1 MKKANHKYERVNG
14 EVQRELSDIIRMD
27 IKDPRIAPLTSVTDV
42 EVTPDLKFC
51 KVYISVLGDD
61 ETGAQTIQGLKS
73 AAGYIRRELARRI
86 NLRNTPELNF
96 VLDNSIAYGMAMSKK
111 IEEVMAAQDGC
122 EDEAEEAGKEE
133 E

>member
-14 EVQRELSDIIRMD
+14 EVQRELGDIIRMD

-61 ETGAQTIQGLKS
+61 EAGAQTIQGLKS

-111 IEEVMAAQDGC
+111 IDEVMAAQGGR
-122 EDEAEEAGKEE
+122 EDEVKEAGKEE

>member
-14 EVQRELSDIIRMD
+14 EVQRELGDIIRMD

-61 ETGAQTIQGLKS
+61 EVGAQTIQGLKS

-111 IEEVMAAQDGC
+111 IDEVMAAQGGS

>member
-111 IEEVMAAQDGC
+111 IEDVMAAQDGRD
-122 EDEAEEAGKEE
+122 DEAEEAGKEE